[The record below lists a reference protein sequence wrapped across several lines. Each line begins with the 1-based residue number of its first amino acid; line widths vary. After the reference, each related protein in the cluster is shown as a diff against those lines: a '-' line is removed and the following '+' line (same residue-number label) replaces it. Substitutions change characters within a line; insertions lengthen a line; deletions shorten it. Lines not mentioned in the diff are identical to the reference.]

1 MQYQVNPTYQ
11 TQEKGFLRILTNVNT
26 RNNDENIFFQPLLLE
41 QQLDT
46 IEMNLNMQNQQNLM
60 IFSRDIG
67 PKPLFGPILGP
78 ILGPNIFFSKIRKRH
93 FSRLI
98 SG

>member
-26 RNNDENIFFQPLLLE
+26 RNNDENIFFPPLLLE

-60 IFSRDIG
+60 DLGSLSQDKT
-67 PKPLFGPILGP
+67 PKFNYKL
-78 ILGPNIFFSKIRKRH
+78 
-93 FSRLI
+93 
-98 SG
+98 

>member
-1 MQYQVNPTYQ
+1 MQYKVNPMYQ

-46 IEMNLNMQNQQNLM
+46 IEMSLNMQNQQNLM

-67 PKPLFGPILGP
+67 RKPHFGPILGL
-78 ILGPNIFFSKIRKRH
+78 ILGQNIFFSKIQKRH
-93 FSRLI
+93 FSRLN

>member
-1 MQYQVNPTYQ
+1 MQYHVNPTYQ

-67 PKPLFGPILGP
+67 QKPLFGPILGP

-93 FSRLI
+93 FSRLTK
-98 SG
+98 G

>member
-1 MQYQVNPTYQ
+1 MQYHVNPTYQ

-46 IEMNLNMQNQQNLM
+46 IKMNLNMQNQQNLM
-60 IFSRDIG
+60 
-67 PKPLFGPILGP
+67 KQVE
-78 ILGPNIFFSKIRKRH
+78 NIAENLIWVH
-93 FSRLI
+93 FESVLNLQML
-98 SG
+98 